1 METQAAMN
9 YEVKGALIP
18 VGGGDNIPLIKD
30 RITIGRRESCDVCLR
45 FPNISGMHVELTFED
60 ECWRVRDLGSTNGI
74 KINGVRI
81 QDKTLRPGDEISI
94 ANRRFTIEYNLPE
107 GRQIVE
113 STAQEDI
120 LSQPLL
126 ERAGLVRRRGDDSK
140 DGRPGSPPRKDPFAD
155 DEDD

>member
-1 METQAAMN
+1 MS
-9 YEVKGALIP
+9 YEAKGALIP

-45 FPNISGMHVELTFED
+45 FPNISGQHVELTFED
-60 ECWRVRDLGSTNGI
+60 DCWRVRDLGSTNGI
-74 KINGVRI
+74 KINGVRV

-113 STAQEDI
+113 STTQEDI

-126 ERAGLVRRRGDDSK
+126 ERAGLVRRRHDESQ

>member
-1 METQAAMN
+1 MS

-18 VGGGDNIPLIKD
+18 VGGGDDIPLIKD

-45 FPNISGMHVELTFED
+45 FPNISGQHVELVFED
-60 ECWRVRDLGSTNGI
+60 DCWRVRDLGSTNGI
-74 KINGVRI
+74 KINGVRC
-81 QDKTLRPGDEISI
+81 QEKTLRPGDEISI

-113 STAQEDI
+113 STVQEDI

-126 ERAGLVRRRGDDSK
+126 ERAGLVRPRRNQSK
-140 DGRPGSPPRKDPFAD
+140 DGKPANPPRKDPFAD
-155 DEDD
+155 DLEDD

>member
-1 METQAAMN
+1 MS

-45 FPNISGMHVELTFED
+45 FPNISGQHVELTFED
-60 ECWRVRDLGSTNGI
+60 DCWRVRDLGSTNGI
-74 KINGVRI
+74 KINGVRV

-113 STAQEDI
+113 NTAAEDI

-126 ERAGLVRRRGDDSK
+126 ERAGLVRRRHEQ

>member
-1 METQAAMN
+1 MS
-9 YEVKGALIP
+9 YEAKGALIP

-30 RITIGRRESCDVCLR
+30 KITIGRRESCDVCLR
-45 FPNISGMHVELTFED
+45 FPNVSGLHVELIYED
-60 ECWRVRDLGSTNGI
+60 DCWRVRDLGSTNGI
-74 KINGVRI
+74 KINGVRV

-113 STAQEDI
+113 STSQEDI

-126 ERAGLVRRRGDDSK
+126 ERAGLVRRRRDESE
-140 DGRPGSPPRKDPFAD
+140 DGRPGALPRKDPFAD